1 MLLCS
6 KVQDF
11 AKSVSLLKIIK
22 IIIIKSTGYRK
33 CSTV

>member
-1 MLLCS
+1 MLLGS

-22 IIIIKSTGYRK
+22 IIIKSTGYRK

>member
-1 MLLCS
+1 MLLGS

-22 IIIIKSTGYRK
+22 IIKSTGYRK